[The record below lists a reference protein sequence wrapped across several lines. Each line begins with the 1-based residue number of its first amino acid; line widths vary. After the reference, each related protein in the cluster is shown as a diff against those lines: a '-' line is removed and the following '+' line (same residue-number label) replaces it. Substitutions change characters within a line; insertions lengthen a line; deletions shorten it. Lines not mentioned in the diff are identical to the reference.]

1 LVEGRTGTTP
11 FAWWAGRFG
20 LWPLW
25 ILCSLIVGTFWMRRH
40 P

>member
-1 LVEGRTGTTP
+1 VEGRTGTTP

-25 ILCSLIVGTFWMRRH
+25 ILCGLIVSAFWVRRH